1 MMRSSTK
8 TVVAAKRM
16 TSGQSVS
23 SNISNIES
31 KLRNISQSNAGN
43 VDNWPEEQRTQQKGR
58 KKQKYKTEVTLLKG
72 CKMEKI
78 EV

>member
-43 VDNWPEEQRTQQKGR
+43 VAQLSWGAKNLAKR
-58 KKQKYKTEVTLLKG
+58 KET
-72 CKMEKI
+72 KI
-78 EV
+78 